1 MALSSLVAP
10 VLRPGHR
17 TGPGTRPAEA
27 ATADTRPAEAAGTD
41 TRPATAGKAAAG
53 ERVRDADSLAVA
65 SFVLGLLG
73 LLVFNLLLG
82 PAAVVMALIALARS
96 TERRGRAFLGLA
108 LGVADLVVLAVL
120 VTAHGTVAWGS

>member
-1 MALSSLVAP
+1 MTLSSLVAP
-10 VLRPGHR
+10 VLR
-17 TGPGTRPAEA
+17 TGRHVDRDTRPAEAVDRDTRPAEA
-27 ATADTRPAEAAGTD
+27 ATDGKAEAQART
-41 TRPATAGKAAAG
+41 
-53 ERVRDADSLAVA
+53 RDADGLAVA

-108 LGVADLVVLAVL
+108 LGVADLVVLAVV
-120 VTAHGTVAWGS
+120 VTAHGVVAWGS

>member
-1 MALSSLVAP
+1 MVLSSLVAP

-17 TGPGTRPAEA
+17 IDPAARPAEA
-27 ATADTRPAEAAGTD
+27 ATADARPA
-41 TRPATAGKAAAG
+41 RPAGPARSGRTAVG

-73 LLVFNLLLG
+73 LLAFNLLLG
-82 PAAVVMALIALARS
+82 PAAVVMAVIALARS

-120 VTAHGTVAWGS
+120 VTAHGAVAWGS

>member
-17 TGPGTRPAEA
+17 IDPDARPSEA
-27 ATADTRPAEAAGTD
+27 ATADA
-41 TRPATAGKAAAG
+41 RPATDGKAAAG

-73 LLVFNLLLG
+73 LLAFNLLLG

-108 LGVADLVVLAVL
+108 LGVADLAVLAVL